1 LNWSQPPPMTVMSD
15 LNSSGSLPGNPFD
28 SKAILDGKGAHTH
41 YEQIYISPIEPRA
54 RRLHRLYQTLR

>member
-1 LNWSQPPPMTVMSD
+1 MTVMSD
-15 LNSSGSLPGNPFD
+15 LNSPGSLPGNPFD
-28 SKAILDGKGAHTH
+28 SKAIIDGKGAHTH